1 VVHSGGQQ
9 PKEAQ
14 MPITRTRA
22 SQLLNQRE
30 MALYDESR
38 INGLRKLDAKALA
51 IRVTRARTARDRARD
66 LVRRQKLASRLS
78 TGSKR
83 GPSGTDNQRSKDK
96 VELMADILS
105 RFEEQFREVKRED
118 ARAAKADGARTKA
131 SSTAGDKAAPKKSS
145 TKKAAAKKAA
155 ARKSAKTATKQAS
168 GKAAK
173 TSTRQATKKS
183 ATGASAKSAT
193 RRSAADSDGVG
204 TRSAPRKS
212 PAQAGRTASATRRAR
227 VVDDSAQ
234 DGDGPSGRGAAPRSG
249 RGRTRASAD
258 SGVRGEA
265 PSPRRPRK
273 RKLTPEQA
281 LAQTRALLEAKQAR
295 DAESKPWS
303 DTATDGAADGSVGY
317 QSPAAAR
324 RAKRLH
330 AAEIRLPA
338 NQGSIS
344 TRDRVNQGKRDR
356 RNQGED

>member
-1 VVHSGGQQ
+1 
-9 PKEAQ
+9 
-14 MPITRTRA
+14 MPITRSKA

-30 MALYDESR
+30 MALYDDSR
-38 INGLRKLDAKALA
+38 INGLRRLDAKALA
-51 IRVTRARTARDRARD
+51 TRVSRARDARDRARD
-66 LVRRQKLASRLS
+66 LVRRQKLASRS
-78 TGSKR
+78 NTGSKR

-131 SSTAGDKAAPKKSS
+131 SNTAGDKAAPKKSAA
-145 TKKAAAKKAA
+145 KKAAAKKAA
-155 ARKSAKTATKQAS
+155 ARKSAKTATKKATKQAS

-183 ATGASAKSAT
+183 ATGASARSAT

-249 RGRTRASAD
+249 RGRTRAAADRAPTRAAARDESSAPH
-258 SGVRGEA
+258 RA
-265 PSPRRPRK
+265 RK

-303 DTATDGAADGSVGY
+303 DTATDGVADGSVGY

>member
-1 VVHSGGQQ
+1 
-9 PKEAQ
+9 

-131 SSTAGDKAAPKKSS
+131 SSTAGDKAAPKKSAA
-145 TKKAAAKKAA
+145 KKAAAKKAA
-155 ARKSAKTATKQAS
+155 ARKSAKTATKKATKQAS

-183 ATGASAKSAT
+183 ATGASARSAT

-303 DTATDGAADGSVGY
+303 DTATDGVADGSVGY